1 MNMKSNLAQK
11 TEKPKRK
18 AMGDKLRFEVFKR
31 DQFKCQY
38 CGKASPDVILHVDH
52 INPVSKGG
60 DNDILNL
67 ITSCQDC
74 NSGKSDRLLSDT
86 TALDKQRK
94 MLEELDERRKQLQ
107 MMLNW
112 RDELKDFNNEV
123 AQSVADYFEQY
134 VDGAASVNEMG
145 LRLINKWLKRFEVS
159 ELLQAIDDLNP
170 IYTKNKHLD
179 TSVMFDNI
187 PKIANFNRKGDAEKT
202 ACYIRGILRNRIS
215 YVDYQKSIAWLVEA
229 LNNGVDEDDL
239 KELAKT
245 VKNWTQFREAMEDLL
260 NG

>member
-67 ITSCQDC
+67 ITSCRDC

-94 MLEELDERRKQLQ
+94 MLEELDEKRKQLQ

-123 AQSVADYFEQY
+123 AQSVADYFEKF
-134 VDGAASVNEMG
+134 VDGVASVNEMG
-145 LRLINKWLKRFEVS
+145 LGFINKWLKRFEVS

-170 IYTKNKHLD
+170 IYTKDKHLD

-215 YVDYQKSIAWLVEA
+215 YVDYQKSVAWLVEA

>member
-1 MNMKSNLAQK
+1 MQTNLTQDG
-11 TEKPKRK
+11 EKPKRK
-18 AMGDKLRFEVFKR
+18 AIGDKLRFEVFKR

-86 TALDKQRK
+86 TTLDKQRK

-107 MMLNW
+107 MMLDW
-112 RDELKDFNNEV
+112 REELKGFDNEV
-123 AQSVADYFEQY
+123 AQSVADYFEQHIG
-134 VDGAASVNEMG
+134 GAATVNDVG
-145 LRLINKWLKRFEVS
+145 VKSINKWLKRFEVS

-170 IYTKNKHLD
+170 IYTKDKNLD
-179 TSVMFDNI
+179 ASAMFENI
-187 PKIANFNRKGDAEKT
+187 PKVANFNRKGDAEKT

-215 YVDYQKSIAWLVEA
+215 YVDYQKSIAWLITA
-229 LNNGVDEDDL
+229 LNSGVDEEEL

-245 VKNWTQFREAMEDLL
+245 VKNWTQFREAMEDIL

>member
-1 MNMKSNLAQK
+1 MNMLAQEAK
-11 TEKPKRK
+11 KPKRK
-18 AMGDKLRFEVFKR
+18 AIGDKLRFEVFKR

-86 TALDKQRK
+86 TTLDKQRK

-112 RDELKDFNNEV
+112 RDELKGFNNEV
-123 AQSVADYFEQY
+123 AQSIADYFEQFI
-134 VDGAASVNEMG
+134 DGAASVNEMG
-145 LRLINKWLKRFEVS
+145 LKFINKWLKRFEVS

-170 IYTKNKHLD
+170 IYTKDKHLD
-179 TSVMFDNI
+179 TSAMFDNI
-187 PKIANFNRKGDAEKT
+187 PKIANFNRKGDAEKA

-215 YVDYQKSIAWLVEA
+215 YVDYQKSATWLIEA

-239 KELAKT
+239 KDLAKT